1 MAEDRD
7 DELIGD
13 EAGEIAPGTFDDPSG
28 SLPPKNYWYESTLNK
43 GWRGAN
49 NKKLAYTGV
58 TGKNLAIA
66 APELPTQAT
75 KSDINVTPSGH
86 VIEYNDTPAG
96 ERILI
101 KHRTG
106 SGIDMLPD
114 GSIGIS
120 VGKTHIMTIRD
131 DMTIIVNGNASYDF
145 KGDVDFKVG
154 GNFNVS
160 ALNMN
165 VNLKGNLTE
174 TIKGNH
180 RETVTKNKGTIVQQ
194 NKSETVI
201 GSNTTTTLGNTTN
214 ITKGTVK
221 VAGEGIVS
229 IHSGNVLY
237 MTGKNSTDISSKS
250 ANIAADNLLLMG
262 STGTIGG
269 EGVVM
274 YGKGATFGEGVTAP
288 TFHGDLDGTAALAVQ
303 ADVTNSQNYADP
315 DPGGG
320 TGSASGYSV
329 TNTATPTTVLPTEEV
344 LDNYLNVGG
353 RGVINVSIEKGELLR
368 VFDKYAETGGLS
380 HTDLTTEEIRSRM
393 RDPYNREN
401 TDFVANAVSAGK
413 LNSRY
418 ATATPPGIGRIA
430 AQSGTQRRGAI
441 RVGNRG
447 TSNFGDFTPSGIP
460 ANKRFVPDLNYAIL
474 DVDDIS
480 SSTKIAPDIP
490 VSTFLSGS
498 GEIANFNTT
507 PRADR
512 ALIARNLQA
521 NAYAMKW
528 VNNNRTSGPFADYTL
543 TVVEGY
549 YVPGPGEVNELGDIK
564 GLAAEGRAVVY
575 ELINN
580 ISGQADNRKT
590 FELAVYLKDVIQY
603 DKLILDYDDY
613 ALDGSINA
621 QIIITVPDIDETYT
635 ATFAREIETR
645 FNNNVQS
652 NSDFVEVEFPSATAE
667 QASRESA
674 ATVSAAATNAP
685 ATQPTPPVTSPAVA
699 AELAQPGAVPSAAV
713 TPTVEETPEVEIT
726 QTGQQTAPPDS
737 APEASSAST
746 PSVTSTPAPPAQ
758 ASDDPFANR
767 TREEVQAAR
776 AASVA
781 AAEAQRKDDEEFLAS
796 SAEEKNKRLL
806 KQMLRRLFPK
816 EDFANRGIQ
825 QIKSR
830 LDPNGS
836 YKAVEDPGDPGPDGP
851 YWRIVKG

>member
-28 SLPPKNYWYESTLNK
+28 SLPPKDYWYESTLNK
-43 GWRGAN
+43 GWRGSN

-58 TGKNLAIA
+58 TGKNLDIA

-86 VIEYNDTPAG
+86 IIEYNDTPAG

-120 VGKTHIMTIRD
+120 VGKTHIMTIKD
-131 DMTIIVNGNASYDF
+131 DMTIVVSGNASYDF

-250 ANIAADNLLLMG
+250 ANIAADSLLLMG

-269 EGVVM
+269 EGVVV

-288 TFHGDLDGTAALAVQ
+288 TFFGALEGNAKTATQAGRAGTAGL
-303 ADVTNSQNYADP
+303 
-315 DPGGG
+315 GGG
-320 TGSASGYSV
+320 GSAGAEV
-329 TNTATPTTVLPTEEV
+329 NVATPTTVLPTAEV

-393 RDPYNREN
+393 RDPFNRDN

-507 PRADR
+507 ARADR

-549 YVPGPGEVNELGDIK
+549 YVPGPGEVNDLDDIK

-613 ALDGSINA
+613 APDGSINA

-685 ATQPTPPVTSPAVA
+685 APQPTPPVTSDAVA
-699 AELAQPGAVPSAAV
+699 AELAQPGAVPAATV
-713 TPTVEETPEVEIT
+713 TPEVEETPEVEIT
-726 QTGQQTAPPDS
+726 QTGQQIAEPDPAP
-737 APEASSAST
+737 AASSTST
-746 PSVTSTPAPPAQ
+746 PSVTSTPAPPAT

-767 TREEVQAAR
+767 TREERLAAR
-776 AASVA
+776 EESKA
-781 AAEAQRKDDEEFLAS
+781 AAEEQRKKDEESKAA
-796 SAEEKNKRLL
+796 SAEEKKQRVLNQLL
-806 KQMLRRLFPK
+806 RKKYPK
-816 EDFANRGIQ
+816 EAFANRGIK
-825 QIKSR
+825 QIKAR
-830 LDPNGS
+830 IDPNGS
-836 YKAVEDPGDPGPDGP
+836 YKAVEDQGDPGPDGP
-851 YWRIVKG
+851 YWKIVKG